1 MVCFTERVDEIC
13 MPDAGLLPF
22 EWVIGTDTVTFGGAT
37 VQCHTVDASSALV
50 FVCLMLLLA
59 LRLGA
64 LAPLLSVVH

>member
-1 MVCFTERVDEIC
+1 MVCLTVRVDEIC

-22 EWVIGTDTVTFGGAT
+22 EWVIGTGTIAFGGAI

-59 LRLGA
+59 L
-64 LAPLLSVVH
+64 